1 MQKKRKIFN
10 KRVQDFTIY
19 SIHGRRVSADECVRA
34 TTVWVLILTDFGRC
48 NLSETK
54 KKKMLHIVWAAELLA
69 LFTIITRTGYLL
81 VAQIRPHL
89 TLFLSP
95 VMCHFALISSL
106 VLLSAQFYG
115 LFPHFHSLYLS
126 LCHFVEFFF
135 LFFPPLPA
143 SLCRLTSSS
152 RPACSLLSKARLG
165 CFADPSSSRAMCQ
178 AGIKY
183 NELQRVH
190 WWRRRR
196 SACLCAAENT
206 SLED

>member
-34 TTVWVLILTDFGRC
+34 TPVWVLILTDFGRC

-126 LCHFVEFFF
+126 LSFCGFFF
-135 LFFPPLPA
+135 LFFSLSPPLSAGWPLHLAPHVPSYQKPALAVSQTRLHRAQCVRPA
-143 SLCRLTSSS
+143 SNIMNYNGSIGGGGGA
-152 RPACSLLSKARLG
+152 PAAFVL
-165 CFADPSSSRAMCQ
+165 
-178 AGIKY
+178 
-183 NELQRVH
+183 
-190 WWRRRR
+190 RRIQV
-196 SACLCAAENT
+196 
-206 SLED
+206 